1 MKNLLLVLVA
11 LSLASSCLIKCEPK
25 QYNLPYITFYM
36 PKEDTL
42 KFPLNQYTQM
52 RVHKYFKF
60 GKWAPLNF
68 VDSNVLVQTNWR
80 TISIYSDTGSFEA
93 FAFLVDQSITQTNFA
108 SDLGKNDFWLK
119 SFDGKIQIKLAEM
132 DILYSAPEDRCDG
145 ESWKITSS
153 TIYDSLINKHNEPI
167 LLR

>member
-1 MKNLLLVLVA
+1 MKKLFLILFTASIL
-11 LSLASSCLIKCEPK
+11 SSCVQCDTKE
-25 QYNLPYITFYM
+25 YSLPYITFYM

-52 RVHKYFKF
+52 RVHKYYKY

-80 TISIYSDTGSFEA
+80 TIKISTDTGSYEA
-93 FAFLVDQSITQTNFA
+93 FGFLVDQGITATGFSN
-108 SDLGKNDFWLK
+108 DLDKNDFWLK
-119 SFDGKIQIKLAEM
+119 SLDGKLQIKLAEL
-132 DILYSAPEDRCDG
+132 DILYTAPEGRCGD
-145 ESWKITSS
+145 EKWEITHSL
-153 TIYDSLINKHNEPI
+153 IYDSLINKHNEPI

>member
-1 MKNLLLVLVA
+1 
-11 LSLASSCLIKCEPK
+11 
-25 QYNLPYITFYM
+25 M

-52 RVHKYFKF
+52 RVHKYYKF

-68 VDSNVLVQTNWR
+68 VDSNVMVNTNWR
-80 TISIYSDTGSFEA
+80 TISIKTDTGSYEA
-93 FAFLVDQSITQTNFA
+93 FGFLVDQGITSTNFA

-119 SFDGKIQIKLAEM
+119 SLDGKIQIKLAEM
-132 DILYSAPEDRCDG
+132 DILYTAPEEKCDG
-145 ESWKITSS
+145 ERWEISS
-153 TIYDSLINKHNEPI
+153 SLIYDSLINKHKEPI